1 MRKTLCLFSLL
12 CAVCLLAQDN
22 PGKSS
27 GTAGTTIQ
35 GCLSQEGAYYYL
47 TDGSGKKIHLVG
59 YNGKGITAHVGH
71 TVAITGNWT
80 TKTTDT
86 TVAGSESTAKVA
98 QVFNVKNI
106 QHISDS
112 CKSM

>member
-47 TDGSGKKIHLVG
+47 TDSSGKKIHLVG